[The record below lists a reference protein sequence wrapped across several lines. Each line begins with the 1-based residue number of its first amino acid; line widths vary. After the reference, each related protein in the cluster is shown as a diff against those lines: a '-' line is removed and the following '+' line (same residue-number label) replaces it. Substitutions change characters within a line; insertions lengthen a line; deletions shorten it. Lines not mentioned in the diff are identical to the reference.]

1 MSLTRKQLLAMGLET
16 DKIEEVITAHT
27 ETVSALKDK
36 ISELETE
43 RDRLKGDAGKYPEAL
58 KELTELKA
66 KMDSNST
73 DKDYAALKEEFDK
86 YKAEVAAEKSRE
98 EKRKLYTEI
107 IKDAGITSEEG
118 IKKVLKY
125 TDLDSKELDDKGRI
139 KDAKNEVKAIMEEWP
154 ELKVT
159 QSIQGAPTAT
169 PPAST
174 GGTIVQPS
182 RASQMASQYMSER
195 YGTINT
201 QAQNS

>member
-1 MSLTRKQLLAMGLET
+1 MSLTRKQLASMGLEA

-27 ETVSALKDK
+27 ETVTALKDK
-36 ISELETE
+36 ITELEAE
-43 RDRLKGDAGKYPEAL
+43 NGRLKEDAGKYPDTL
-58 KELTELKA
+58 KELNDLK
-66 KMDSNST
+66 KKVEDSA
-73 DKDYAALKEEFDK
+73 DKDYDALKKEYDD
-86 YKAEVAAEKSRE
+86 YKADVEAEKSRE

-139 KDAKNEVKAIMEEWP
+139 KDAKNEVKAIQEEWP

-159 QSIQGAPTAT
+159 QSTQGAPTAT

-174 GGTIVQPS
+174 GGTLVQPS
-182 RASQMASQYMSER
+182 RAAQMAAQYMTER
-195 YGTINT
+195 YGAAESAKEN
-201 QAQNS
+201 

>member
-1 MSLTRKQLLAMGLET
+1 MSLTRKQLSAMGLET

-43 RDRLKGDAGKYPEAL
+43 RDRLKVDAEKYPEAL

-73 DKDYAALKEEFDK
+73 DKDYAALKEEFDN

-159 QSIQGAPTAT
+159 QSTQGAPTAT
-169 PPAST
+169 PPTST
-174 GGTIVQPS
+174 GGSLVQPS
-182 RASQMASQYMSER
+182 RAAQMAAQYMSER
-195 YGTINT
+195 YGAAESAKEN
-201 QAQNS
+201 